1 MSNDGHPNS
10 RLIVRDGTRIR
21 IALAGFGKMGYFHL
35 LAAESL
41 IRGEAETYYK
51 ADLPKQIRRLG
62 ICGIHDP
69 DITKKAQCKGY
80 LYYEYWQDLLAEQQP
95 HLAIIAAPT
104 DTHFDLAIQALEAG
118 AHTLV
123 EKPMVTSA
131 RALDALH
138 ACALQHGCRLQA
150 GHIERY
156 NPVAITLRTLIVD
169 KSVDVQSYCFQRT
182 QPLPQRISDDIITDK
197 VVHDLDLAIYFFGPV
212 SSARLVTG
220 IKENGRMVEADIQIT
235 HLSGIIGTLFVSWR
249 VADEKLKC
257 RSVSMI
263 CNDGERIE
271 GDFVAKSLT
280 VGGEP
285 VECGVQDW
293 IAPVNNQ
300 LKDQL
305 ADFLAYCLNPS
316 PDFPPPLLSPQEIR
330 ETICLIEELKERC
343 QHV

>member
-1 MSNDGHPNS
+1 
-10 RLIVRDGTRIR
+10 
-21 IALAGFGKMGYFHL
+21 
-35 LAAESL
+35 
-41 IRGEAETYYK
+41 
-51 ADLPKQIRRLG
+51 
-62 ICGIHDP
+62 
-69 DITKKAQCKGY
+69 
-80 LYYEYWQDLLAEQQP
+80 
-95 HLAIIAAPT
+95 
-104 DTHFDLAIQALEAG
+104 
-118 AHTLV
+118 
-123 EKPMVTSA
+123 
-131 RALDALH
+131 
-138 ACALQHGCRLQA
+138 
-150 GHIERY
+150 
-156 NPVAITLRTLIVD
+156 
-169 KSVDVQSYCFQRT
+169 
-182 QPLPQRISDDIITDK
+182 
-197 VVHDLDLAIYFFGPV
+197 
-212 SSARLVTG
+212 
-220 IKENGRMVEADIQIT
+220 MVEADIQIT